1 MVEMKRRWFLVS
13 KRKTVAVIVQFLVA
27 IYRLNHRMTLIAT
40 ILARGYRLFSRGNND
55 TLLDA
60 LWLFLAKW
68 AQHIYISNKK

>member
-13 KRKTVAVIVQFLVA
+13 KRKTVAVIQFLVA

-40 ILARGYRLFSRGNND
+40 ILARGYLLFSRGNND